1 LGHHGWS
8 MAVHSPPWEQQCWLY
23 PPYGPLLPSSP
34 SHISCH
40 SDTPQFLIST
50 MTSNRLHKTCNLTF
64 PSTLFL
70 VFCRV
75 PVIGCRC

>member
-40 SDTPQFLIST
+40 SHTPQFLIST
-50 MTSNRLHKTCNLTF
+50 R
-64 PSTLFL
+64 
-70 VFCRV
+70 RV
-75 PVIGCRC
+75 TDFTKPVISLSPAHCSLSFVGSQW